1 MRKLLRFAEGGCQ
14 DAEGKSRVEREKR
27 VECRAGPMARGPLET
42 S

>member
-27 VECRAGPMARGPLET
+27 VECRADPMARGPLET